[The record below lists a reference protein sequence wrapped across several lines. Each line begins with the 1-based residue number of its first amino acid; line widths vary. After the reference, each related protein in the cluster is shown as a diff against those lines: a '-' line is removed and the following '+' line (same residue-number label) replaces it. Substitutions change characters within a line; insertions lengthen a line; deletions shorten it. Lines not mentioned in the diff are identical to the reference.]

1 MPPMVAMLL
10 LLGASLFAVVFL
22 VLRRGGTAAQ
32 RVGESAG
39 VGYRWGALCGGL
51 LLASAAFTVLAL
63 SARAAGPMNQA
74 GFQLTL
80 VWVAVSVA
88 AGVGLAQRR
97 RYGVVALMLLGV
109 GSAALASTGPLSD
122 SGGSAGFWIAFSLGN
137 LLYFRK
143 RWSVMSW

>member
-1 MPPMVAMLL
+1 
-10 LLGASLFAVVFL
+10 
-22 VLRRGGTAAQ
+22 
-32 RVGESAG
+32 
-39 VGYRWGALCGGL
+39 
-51 LLASAAFTVLAL
+51 
-63 SARAAGPMNQA
+63 MNQA